1 MEHLPLQGEGG
12 DGGGFP
18 HASYDRMT
26 VAIIGGG
33 YAGMAAAVELAAR
46 DIPVTV
52 FEAAPALGGRARRVT
67 VNDTA
72 LDNGLHILIGAYSE
86 TLRLIEKVAPRRDSF
101 LRLPLALNI
110 HQRFSLR
117 APKLPAP
124 LHVAWALLTAQG
136 LSGADK
142 RAAARFIQAM
152 KACGYRLDRDRSVA
166 ALLAEYSQTIVLIEY
181 LWAPLC
187 IAALNTPIER
197 ASAQV
202 FLNVLR
208 DSLGAGRAA
217 SDLLLARMDLTALFP
232 KPAADYVRARGGQV
246 EAGASVE
253 RVMQDGEGFSLRVQ
267 GHERHFDKVICAV
280 APHRATDLLADIP
293 ALTSARQQIE
303 ALQYE
308 PIHSIYLQF
317 DGRVKLPSPMIGLS
331 ASPAQWL
338 FDREVICG
346 QRGLIGAVIS
356 ASDEHVGVAQDALAQ
371 RVVADLAKNFGPLPP
386 LQWHRVIAEK
396 RATFSCMSD
405 LARPASVTACKNFF
419 LAGDYTAGD
428 YPATLESA
436 VRSGLACAAAIS
448 A

>member
-1 MEHLPLQGEGG
+1 
-12 DGGGFP
+12 
-18 HASYDRMT
+18 MT

-52 FEAAPALGGRARRVT
+52 FEAAPGLGGRARRVT

-86 TLRLIEKVAPRRDSF
+86 TLRLIEKVAPKRDHF
-101 LRLPLALNI
+101 LRLPLTLNI
-110 HQRFSLR
+110 HKRFSLR

-124 LHVAWALLTAQG
+124 FHVAWALLTAEG
-136 LSGADK
+136 LSGTDK
-142 RAAARFIQAM
+142 RAAARFMQTM
-152 KACGYRLDRDRSVA
+152 KKRRYRLERDCAVA
-166 ALLAEYSQTIVLIEY
+166 ALLAEHSQTSDLIDY

-187 IAALNTPIER
+187 IAALNTPMQR

-202 FLNVLR
+202 FLNILR

-232 KPAADYVRARGGQV
+232 KPAADYVRARGGLV
-246 EAGASVE
+246 EAGAAVE
-253 RVMQDGEGFSLRVQ
+253 RITQDADGFSLQVQ
-267 GHERHFDKVICAV
+267 GHQRHFDQLICAV
-280 APHRATDLLADIP
+280 APHRAADLLADIP
-293 ALTSARQQIE
+293 ALATARRQIE

-317 DGRVKLPSPMIGLS
+317 DGRVTLPSPMIGLS
-331 ASPAQWL
+331 GSPAQWL
-338 FDREVICG
+338 FDREAICS

-356 ASDEHVGVAQDALAQ
+356 ASEEQVGEAQDALAR
-371 RVVADLAKNFGPLPP
+371 RVVADIAKNFGPLPP
-386 LQWHRVIAEK
+386 LKWQRVIAEK
-396 RATFSCMSD
+396 RATFSCTPD
-405 LARPASVTACKNFF
+405 LARPATVTACKNFF

-436 VRSGLACAAAIS
+436 VRSGLACAGAIIRDKS
-448 A
+448 

>member
-1 MEHLPLQGEGG
+1 
-12 DGGGFP
+12 
-18 HASYDRMT
+18 MT

-33 YAGMAAAVELAAR
+33 YAGMAAAVELAAH

-67 VNDTA
+67 INDTA

-86 TLRLIEKVAPRRDSF
+86 TLRLIEKVAPKRDHF
-101 LRLPLALNI
+101 LRLPLTLNI
-110 HQRFSLR
+110 HNRFSLR

-124 LHVAWALLTAQG
+124 LHLAWALLTAEG
-136 LSGADK
+136 LSCADK
-142 RAAARFIQAM
+142 RAAAGFMQAM
-152 KACGYRLDRDRSVA
+152 KKRSYRLEHDCTVA
-166 ALLAEYSQTIVLIEY
+166 ALLADHSQVYDLIEY
-181 LWAPLC
+181 LWSPLC
-187 IAALNTPIER
+187 VAALNTPMQR

-246 EAGASVE
+246 EAGATVE
-253 RVMQDGEGFSLRVQ
+253 RVTPDGKGFGLQVQ
-267 GHERHFDKVICAV
+267 GHQRHFDQVICAV
-280 APHRATDLLADIP
+280 APHRAADLLADIP
-293 ALTSARQQIE
+293 ALAPARRQIA

-317 DGRVKLPSPMIGLS
+317 DGRVTLPSPMIGIS
-331 ASPAQWL
+331 DSPAQWL
-338 FDREVICG
+338 FDREAICG

-356 ASDEHVGVAQDALAQ
+356 ASGEQVGETQDALAQ

-396 RATFSCMSD
+396 RATFSCTPD
-405 LARPASVTACKNFF
+405 LARPAAVTACKNFF
-419 LAGDYTAGD
+419 LAGDYVASD
-428 YPATLESA
+428 YPATIEA
-436 VRSGLACAAAIS
+436 AARSGILAAGLAR
-448 A
+448 

>member
-1 MEHLPLQGEGG
+1 
-12 DGGGFP
+12 
-18 HASYDRMT
+18 MT

-67 VNDTA
+67 INDTA

-86 TLRLIEKVAPRRDSF
+86 TLRLIERVAPKREHF
-101 LRLPLALNI
+101 LRLPLTLNI
-110 HQRFSLR
+110 HRRFSLR

-124 LHVAWALLTAQG
+124 LHVAWALLTAEG
-136 LSGADK
+136 LASADK
-142 RAAARFIQAM
+142 RAAARFMQAM
-152 KACGYRLDRDRSVA
+152 KKRRYRLDRDCTVA
-166 ALLAEYSQTIVLIEY
+166 ALLTENSQSIDLIEY

-187 IAALNTPIER
+187 IAALNTPMQR

-202 FLNVLR
+202 FLHVLR

-232 KPAADYVRARGGQV
+232 KPAADFVRARGGQV
-246 EAGASVE
+246 EPGATIEGITADAG
-253 RVMQDGEGFSLRVQ
+253 GFSLRVHGQ
-267 GHERHFDKVICAV
+267 SRHFDQVVCAV
-280 APHRATDLLADIP
+280 APHRAADLLADIP
-293 ALTSARQQIE
+293 ALLTARQQIA

-317 DGRVKLPSPMIGLS
+317 DGPVKLPAPMIGL
-331 ASPAQWL
+331 ADSPAQWL
-338 FDREVICG
+338 FDREAICG

-356 ASDEHVGVAQDALAQ
+356 ASEEQVGEAQDALAQ
-371 RVVADLAKNFGPLPP
+371 RVVADIAENFGPLPP
-386 LQWHRVIAEK
+386 LKWHRVIAEK
-396 RATFSCMSD
+396 RATFSCTPD
-405 LARPASVTACKNFF
+405 LARPTAVTACKNFF

-428 YPATLESA
+428 YPATIEAA

>member
-1 MEHLPLQGEGG
+1 MVVSATP
-12 DGGGFP
+12 
-18 HASYDRMT
+18 S

-52 FEAAPALGGRARRVT
+52 FEAAPGLGGRARRVT
-67 VNDTA
+67 INDTA

-86 TLRLIEKVAPRRDSF
+86 TLRLIEKVAPRREHF
-101 LRLPLALNI
+101 LRLPLTLNI
-110 HQRFSLR
+110 HNRFRLR

-136 LSGADK
+136 LGSADK
-142 RAAARFIQAM
+142 RAAAAFMQAM
-152 KACGYRLDRDRSVA
+152 KKRGYRLDHDCTVA
-166 ALLAEYSQTIVLIEY
+166 ALLAEHSQPSDLIEY
-181 LWAPLC
+181 LWSPLC
-187 IAALNTPIER
+187 IAALNTPMQR

-246 EAGASVE
+246 EAGATVE
-253 RVMQDGEGFSLRVQ
+253 RISQDGEGFSVQVQ
-267 GHERHFDKVICAV
+267 GHQRHFVQVICAV
-280 APHRATDLLADIP
+280 APHRAADLLADIP
-293 ALTSARQQIE
+293 ALVPARQQIA

-308 PIHSIYLQF
+308 PIHSIWLQF
-317 DGRVKLPSPMIGLS
+317 DGRAPLPLPMIGIS
-331 ASPAQWL
+331 DSPAQWL
-338 FDREVICG
+338 FDREAICG

-356 ASDEHVGVAQDALAQ
+356 ASEEQVGEAQDALAE
-371 RVVADLAKNFGPLPP
+371 RVVADLANNFGPLPP
-386 LQWHRVIAEK
+386 LRWHRVIAEK
-396 RATFSCMSD
+396 RATFSCTPD
-405 LARPASVTACKNFF
+405 LARPAPVTACKNFF

-428 YPATLESA
+428 YPATIEAA
-436 VRSGLACAAAIS
+436 VRSGLACAGVIIRDKS
-448 A
+448 

>member
-1 MEHLPLQGEGG
+1 
-12 DGGGFP
+12 
-18 HASYDRMT
+18 MT

-46 DIPVTV
+46 NIPVTV

-67 VNDTA
+67 INDTA

-142 RAAARFIQAM
+142 RAAARFMQAM
-152 KACGYRLDRDRSVA
+152 KKRRYRLERDCSVA
-166 ALLAEYSQTIVLIEY
+166 TLLAEHSQAIDLIEY
-181 LWAPLC
+181 LWSPLC
-187 IAALNTPIER
+187 IAALNTPMQR

-232 KPAADYVRARGGQV
+232 KPAADYVRSRGGQV
-246 EAGASVE
+246 EAGAAVE
-253 RVMQDGEGFSLRVQ
+253 RITQHDSGFNVQ
-267 GHERHFDKVICAV
+267 VHGQSRHFDQVICAV
-280 APHRATDLLADIP
+280 APHRAGDLLADIP
-293 ALTSARQQIE
+293 ALASAGQQIA

-317 DGRVKLPSPMIGLS
+317 DGRVTLPSPMIGL
-331 ASPAQWL
+331 ADSPAQWL

-356 ASDEHVGVAQDALAQ
+356 ASEEQVGMAQDALAQ
-371 RVVADLAKNFGPLPP
+371 RVVADIAKNFGPLPP
-386 LQWHRVIAEK
+386 LKWHRVIAEK
-396 RATFSCMSD
+396 RATFSCTPD
-405 LARPASVTACKNFF
+405 LARPATVTACKNFF
-419 LAGDYTAGD
+419 LAGDYTASD

-436 VRSGLACAAAIS
+436 VRSGLACAGVIIRDKS
-448 A
+448 

>member
-1 MEHLPLQGEGG
+1 MATKSSPQ
-12 DGGGFP
+12 
-18 HASYDRMT
+18 

-52 FEAAPALGGRARRVT
+52 FEAAPVLGGRARRVT
-67 VNDTA
+67 INDTA

-86 TLRLIEKVAPRRDSF
+86 TLRLIEKVAPKREHF
-101 LRLPLALNI
+101 LRLPLDLQV
-110 HQRFSLR
+110 HKHFRLR

-124 LHVAWALLTAQG
+124 LHVAWALLTARG
-136 LSGADK
+136 LSSADK
-142 RAAARFIQAM
+142 RAAAAFMQAM
-152 KACGYRLDRDRSVA
+152 KKRSYHLERDCTVA
-166 ALLAEYSQTIVLIEY
+166 ALLEENSQTIDLIEY
-181 LWAPLC
+181 LWSPLC
-187 IAALNTPIER
+187 IAALNTPLQR

-246 EAGASVE
+246 EAGAAVE
-253 RVMQDGEGFSLRVQ
+253 RVTQDDSGFNLQ
-267 GHERHFDKVICAV
+267 LHGQQRHFNKVICAV
-280 APHRATDLLADIP
+280 APHRAADLLADIP
-293 ALTSARQQIE
+293 ALAPARQQIA

-308 PIHSIYLQF
+308 PIHSIWLQF
-317 DGRVKLPSPMIGLS
+317 DGRVILPLPMIGIS
-331 ASPAQWL
+331 DSPAQWL
-338 FDREVICG
+338 FDREAICG

-356 ASDEHVGVAQDALAQ
+356 ASEEHVGEAQDALAQ

-396 RATFSCMSD
+396 RATFSCAPN
-405 LARPASVTACKNFF
+405 LARPATVTACKNFF
-419 LAGDYTAGD
+419 LAGDSTASD
-428 YPATLESA
+428 YPATIEAA
-436 VRSGLACAAAIS
+436 VRSGVAAAELIQ
-448 A
+448 

>member
-1 MEHLPLQGEGG
+1 
-12 DGGGFP
+12 
-18 HASYDRMT
+18 MT

-46 DIPVTV
+46 DIPITV

-67 VNDTA
+67 INDTA

-86 TLRLIEKVAPRRDSF
+86 TLHLIDKVAPKRDSF
-101 LRLPLALNI
+101 LRLPLTLNI
-110 HQRFSLR
+110 HNHFTLR

-124 LHVAWALLTAQG
+124 LHVAWALLTARG
-136 LSGADK
+136 LSNADK
-142 RAAARFIQAM
+142 RAAARFMQAM
-152 KACGYRLDRDRSVA
+152 KACGYRLEGDCTVT
-166 ALLAEYSQTIVLIEY
+166 ALLAEHTQPIDLIEY

-246 EAGASVE
+246 EAGVAVE
-253 RVMQDGEGFSLRVQ
+253 RVMQDDSGFKVQ
-267 GHERHFDKVICAV
+267 VHGQQRHFDQVICAV
-280 APHRATDLLADIP
+280 APHRAADLLAEIP
-293 ALTSARQQIE
+293 ALATARQQIE

-308 PIHSIYLQF
+308 PIHSIWLQF
-317 DGRVKLPSPMIGLS
+317 DSPVKLPSPMIGLTG
-331 ASPAQWL
+331 SPAQWL
-338 FDREVICG
+338 FDREAICG
-346 QRGLIGAVIS
+346 QDGLIGAVIS
-356 ASDEHVGVAQDALAQ
+356 ASDEHVGEAQDVLAQ
-371 RVVADLAKNFGPLPP
+371 RVVADIAKNFGPLPP

-396 RATFSCMSD
+396 RATFSCTPD
-405 LARPASVTACKNFF
+405 LARPAHITACKHFF
-419 LAGDYTAGD
+419 LAGDYTASD
-428 YPATLESA
+428 YPATIEAA
-436 VRSGLACAAAIS
+436 VRSGLACAGVIIRDKS
-448 A
+448 

>member
-1 MEHLPLQGEGG
+1 
-12 DGGGFP
+12 
-18 HASYDRMT
+18 MT

-67 VNDTA
+67 IHDTA
-72 LDNGLHILIGAYSE
+72 LDNGLHVLIGAYSE
-86 TLRLIEKVAPRRDSF
+86 TLRLIEKVAPKRDQF
-101 LRLPLALNI
+101 LRLPLTLNI
-110 HQRFSLR
+110 HKRFSLR

-124 LHVAWALLTAQG
+124 LHVAWALLTAEG
-136 LSGADK
+136 LNSTDK
-142 RAAARFIQAM
+142 RTAARFMQAM
-152 KACGYRLDRDRSVA
+152 KKRSYRLDHDCTVA
-166 ALLAEYSQTIVLIEY
+166 TLLAEYSQSIDLIEY

-187 IAALNTPIER
+187 IAALNTPMQR

-217 SDLLLARMDLTALFP
+217 SDLLLARMDLTTLFP

-246 EAGASVE
+246 EAGAAVE
-253 RVMQDGEGFSLRVQ
+253 HVMQDGDGFSVQ
-267 GHERHFDKVICAV
+267 VHGQSRHFDRVICSV
-280 APHRATDLLADIP
+280 APHRAADLLADIP
-293 ALTSARQQIE
+293 ALAHARQQIE

-317 DGRVKLPSPMIGLS
+317 DGQVKLPSPMIGIS
-331 ASPAQWL
+331 DSPAQWL
-338 FDREVICG
+338 FDREAICG

-356 ASDEHVGVAQDALAQ
+356 ASEEQVGEAQDALAQ
-371 RVVADLAKNFGPLPP
+371 RVVADLANNFGPLPP

-396 RATFSCMSD
+396 RATFSCTPD
-405 LARPASVTACKNFF
+405 LARPATVTACKNFV

-428 YPATLESA
+428 YPATLEAA
-436 VRSGLACAAAIS
+436 VLSGQACAAAIS